1 MKFMK
6 NKKKNLL
13 IIFIKEPCAGQVKTR
28 LQPELSK
35 ENTLDFYMAM
45 VEDLIAQFSNGQSF
59 DTVLFFSPASAKQKL
74 QKWLGNGLNFH
85 PQKGRDLGT
94 RMQNAFSW
102 AFKHGWKKA
111 VLVGSDIPT
120 LDLQTIENAFTNL
133 NDHDVVFGPSDDG
146 GYYLIALKE
155 MNKIYFHDIV
165 WSTENVLSDS
175 LEKALF
181 AQHSVHLLGQKTD
194 IDTFQDVLAFWHDLS
209 NSDLLQQRL
218 TNTFGML
225 GKILKRLAVTL
236 LAAI

>member
-1 MKFMK
+1 ME

-59 DTVLFFSPASAKQKL
+59 DTVLFFSPAKAKQKL
-74 QKWLGNGLNFH
+74 QKWLGSDLSFY
-85 PQKGRDLGT
+85 PQKGRDLGM
-94 RMQNAFSW
+94 RMQNAFEW
-102 AFKHGWKKA
+102 AFARGWKKA

-120 LDLQTIENAFTNL
+120 LDLQTIEDAFTNL
-133 NDHDVVFGPSDDG
+133 DNHDVVFGPSDAG
-146 GYYLIALKE
+146 GYYLIALKKL
-155 MNKIYFHDIV
+155 NKIYFHDIA

-181 AQHSVHLLGQKTD
+181 AQRSVHLLAQKTD

-218 TNTFGML
+218 TNTFKML
-225 GKILKRLAVTL
+225 GKILKRLAVSL